1 MPTLFAKATA
11 GVALLPL
18 ERAVLRFLR
27 SLWLTVLV
35 ASAPVLSDLVAALNT
50 NALNIDW
57 RAYGYRLGVA
67 VLTALVLAIQK
78 YFTAQGDSAPLAFSS
93 VTPQIALA
101 PSSPSLDPAAIP
113 NDTTH
118 PSLADS
124 APPPLVAS
132 TAPETIQPIPGATV
146 TVTGDTPTQTVPA
159 VSPDPVP
166 AV

>member
-1 MPTLFAKATA
+1 MLTLFAKATA
-11 GVALLPL
+11 GAALLPL

-78 YFTAQGDSAPLAFSS
+78 YFTAQGDSVPLTAPVATQS
-93 VTPQIALA
+93 A
-101 PSSPSLDPAAIP
+101 PSSPSLDPAAVP

-124 APPPLVAS
+124 SPPV
-132 TAPETIQPIPGATV
+132 ETITPVAGATV
-146 TVTGDTPTQTVPA
+146 TISGDTPTQTVAA
-159 VSPDPVP
+159 VSADPVP
-166 AV
+166 VV